1 MFVADKRVSRGAR
14 ASVVGSGEGLRQSP
28 ASPSWAVSPRGS
40 YTAPAT
46 PSLTSPVPRS
56 SKTCVNDNDV
66 APREERVCDVRAVLR
81 ALSVVAAAITVRL
94 LLLLCPLLQLLLLVM
109 LLPLLLLV
117 VVVVL
122 LLSESPPR
130 PPPRPHGISPL
141 AASASGRS
149 PTGSQAAAARRLSGV
164 GAPDVRRR
172 ASASPRR
179 SVVGGVQSSVVAVP
193 PESPP
198 VPSATPTLS
207 LTLSKVCAF
216 THCFCITM
224 YGSFRTHGSLCGWS
238 CHLPLSHSNPYTSPL
253 HFALL
258 YHVRS
263 VCRCAI
269 SYVATWGPR

>member
-1 MFVADKRVSRGAR
+1 M
-14 ASVVGSGEGLRQSP
+14 VGSGEGLRQSP

-40 YTAPAT
+40 YTAPAA

-56 SKTCVNDNDV
+56 SKTCVTDNDV
-66 APREERVCDVRAVLR
+66 APREVRVCDVQAVLR
-81 ALSVVAAAITVRL
+81 ALSMVVAAAKTVRLLLLL
-94 LLLLCPLLQLLLLVM
+94 LLLLCPLLLLMMLLMMLLLLLVIM
-109 LLPLLLLV
+109 LLLLVVVVVVV

-141 AASASGRS
+141 AASANGRS
-149 PTGSQAAAARRLSGV
+149 PTGSPSAAARRLSGV
-164 GAPDVRRR
+164 GASDVRRR

-216 THCFCITM
+216 TNQHVRLLQHTWVSM
-224 YGSFRTHGSLCGWS
+224 WLELSSAPEALQ
-238 CHLPLSHSNPYTSPL
+238 PLYPSL

-258 YHVRS
+258 YHVSS

-269 SYVATWGPR
+269 PYDATWGPR